1 VLCCNRLPA
10 HSLMCILPSDA
21 GLPNR
26 STATPSSSFDSD
38 PKRRLQG
45 SATKPYFD
53 YSYPITVHML
63 ENSMLS
69 LGQLSTAGRF
79 STLAKWQQQGE
90 SGQG

>member
-1 VLCCNRLPA
+1 MMCCMPA

-38 PKRRLQG
+38 PRRRLRG
-45 SATKPYFD
+45 SDTKPYLD
-53 YSYPITVHML
+53 YSSYPMTVQML
-63 ENSMLS
+63 ENSMPS
-69 LGQLSTAGRF
+69 LGQLSTAGKI
-79 STLAKWQQQGE
+79 STLVKWQQQGE